1 MIGKTI
7 SHYKILEKLG
17 GGGMGVVY
25 KAEDLKLDRFVALK
39 FLPPTFTLDEDAKQR
54 FIHEA
59 KAASALEHNNICTI
73 HEIDETD
80 DLPDVAGGQIFIV
93 MSCYEGETLKKKIE
107 RGPLKIDEAIDLITQ
122 IASGLLK
129 AHEQG
134 IVHRDI
140 KPANIFFTNDGVVK
154 ILDFG
159 LAKVTGQTQLTQMG
173 STVGTVSYMS
183 PEQTRGEMV
192 DQRTDI
198 WSLGVVLY
206 EMLTGERPFKGD
218 YEQAVVFSIVNEEP
232 MPVKKVNFDVPAEL
246 EEIIDKALRKNT
258 ELRYSST
265 AEMLKDLKAYQDS
278 LRVLGMGTFNLKTI
292 IQHISKPRILVPA
305 AVIILLIILSAVWFF
320 NRQAKINW
328 AREEVI
334 SQVSNL
340 LEVGLE
346 NFIPAYELIEKAE
359 EFIPDDKNL
368 KALLS
373 QCAVHTSIRTT
384 PPGAK
389 IYFKEYK
396 SPEKDW
402 KYLGISPIKN
412 IRLAAGFFRWKIEK
426 KGYETVIAMSQ
437 TFNFSVEEGITPLEI
452 GFKLDK
458 TGTIPVDI
466 VRVPGNN
473 ELADFFIDKF
483 EVTNKQYKKFLDQ
496 GGYQNKKYWENE
508 FILDGKIISWEEA
521 MSMFVDQTSRPGPS
535 TWLAGSYPAGKENY
549 PVSGLSWFEA
559 AAYAEFA
566 GKSLPSIYH
575 WNLAR
580 NITSLV
586 LNNSLIKSMS
596 NFGTDGP
603 VAVGT
608 YEGITAS
615 GAYDMAGNVR
625 EWCWNK
631 SSLGRCI
638 RGGAWNDNDYMFGN
652 ISQLSPFDRSDK
664 NGLRCVKYLQ
674 AEKIPTSVFEKYE
687 LRYRDY
693 STEKPVPDDIFQ
705 VYKNLYAY
713 DPRELDPKVE
723 IRDESSA
730 DWIKEKVSFTAAYG
744 DELMSAIIFLPKNIK
759 PPYQAVIY
767 FPGSS
772 AVEVRTSDNIEIN
785 PSYQYY
791 LLHIVKNHRA
801 VVYPIYKGTFERK
814 VDFSKMGEHQLTE
827 WSIQCAKDFS
837 RTIDYLETRPDIAS
851 DKLAFYGMSWGGRMG
866 FLIPAV
872 EKRLKANI
880 LIVGG
885 LSQFKDRPEV
895 DIFNFITRIKI
906 PTLML
911 NGRFDM
917 VFPYKT
923 HVKPAYDLLGTPE
936 EDKKLILYDT
946 DHFIPKNGLIKETL
960 NWLDKYL
967 GPVK

>member
-1 MIGKTI
+1 MKLMKPMI
-7 SHYKILEKLG
+7 Y
-17 GGGMGVVY
+17 
-25 KAEDLKLDRFVALK
+25 
-39 FLPPTFTLDEDAKQR
+39 
-54 FIHEA
+54 
-59 KAASALEHNNICTI
+59 
-73 HEIDETD
+73 
-80 DLPDVAGGQIFIV
+80 DVAGGQIYIS

-107 RGPLKIDEAIDLITQ
+107 RGPLKIDEAIDIIIQITT
-122 IASGLLK
+122 GLQK

-140 KPANIFFTNDGVVK
+140 KPANIFITNDGVVK

-159 LAKVTGQTQLTQMG
+159 LAKVSGQTQLTQMG

-183 PEQTRGEMV
+183 PEQAKGEIV
-192 DQRTDI
+192 DHKTDI

-218 YEQAVVFSIVNEEP
+218 YEQAVIYSIMNEEP
-232 MPVKKVNFDVPAEL
+232 MPVKKVSTAVPTEL
-246 EEIIDKALRKNT
+246 EEVVNKALRKNP
-258 ELRYSST
+258 ESRYSSMV
-265 AEMLKDLKAYQDS
+265 EMLKDLKGYQDS
-278 LRVLGMGTFNLKTI
+278 LRVLEMGAFNLKTI
-292 IQHISKPRILVPA
+292 IRRIRRPRVAIPA
-305 AVIILLIILSAVWFF
+305 VVIILFITLSAVWFL

-334 SQVSNL
+334 PQVSSL

-359 EFIPDDKNL
+359 KYIPDDKKLNNFF
-368 KALLS
+368 S
-373 QCAVHTSIRTT
+373 QCAVHTSVHTS

-396 SPEKDW
+396 TPEKDW
-402 KYLGISPIKN
+402 TFIGISPIEN

-426 KGYETVIAMSQ
+426 EGFETITALSS
-437 TFNFSVEEGITPLEI
+437 TFNFSVEEGITPVEI
-452 GFKLDK
+452 EFKLDK
-458 TGTIPVDI
+458 TGTIPSDM
-466 VRVPGNN
+466 VRVQGND

-496 GGYQNKKYWENE
+496 GGYQKKEFWKHE
-508 FILDGKIISWEEA
+508 FIRNGKVLSWQKA
-521 MSMFVDQTSRPGPS
+521 MAEFVDQTGRAGPS
-535 TWLAGSYPAGKENY
+535 TWQAGTYPVGKDNY
-549 PVSGLSWFEA
+549 PVSGICWFEA
-559 AAYAEFA
+559 AAYAEYA
-566 GKSLPSIYH
+566 GKSLPTIYH
-575 WNLAR
+575 WNQAR
-580 NITSLV
+580 GITSLV
-586 LNNSLIKSMS
+586 MNSYLIISMS
-596 NFGTDGP
+596 NFGNEEP
-603 VAVGT
+603 VSVGT
-608 YEGITAS
+608 YQGITAS

-625 EWCWNK
+625 EWCWNETRM
-631 SSLGRCI
+631 GRCI

-652 ISQLSPFDRSDK
+652 ISQISPFDRSAK
-664 NGLRCVKYLQ
+664 NGFRCVRYLQ
-674 AEKIPTSVFEKYE
+674 TDKISDAVFGIYE
-687 LRYRDY
+687 IKYRDY
-693 STEKPVPDDIFQ
+693 SLEKPVPDDIFQ
-705 VYKNLYAY
+705 VYKTLFAY
-713 DPRELDPKVE
+713 DPMELDPKVE
-723 IRDESSA
+723 LRDESSA

-744 DELMSAIIFLPKNIK
+744 GERMCALIFIPKNTS

-772 AVEVRTSDNIEIN
+772 ARDVRTSDNIEIN

-801 VVYPIYKGTFERK
+801 VVYPIYKGTFERD
-814 VDFSKMGEHQLTE
+814 VDLSKMGEHQLTE
-827 WSIQCAKDFS
+827 WRIQHVKDFS

-851 DKLAFYGMSWGGRMG
+851 DKLAFYGMSWGGNMG
-866 FLIPAV
+866 FLIPAI
-872 EKRLKANI
+872 EKRLRANI

-885 LSQFKDRPEV
+885 LSTVKYRPEV
-895 DIFNFITRIKI
+895 DVFNFVTRIKI

-917 VFPYKT
+917 VFPHKT

-946 DHFIPKNGLIKETL
+946 DHFIPKNELIKETL

-967 GPVK
+967 GPVQ